1 MAKGRRILAVG
12 VIAAVVAVGVYGW
25 LNHDWNETLQP
36 PTEDTADADL
46 DETDLVLRDVT
57 LEQPDDD
64 GQLLWRVRGT
74 EVTYSPNQQ
83 VAYVTQPDGELFQD
97 GEMIYVVTA
106 DTGEIRENGNV
117 ILLRGNIQAT
127 GLKNDS
133 ILRGNE
139 LEWRPEEDILI
150 VREQITGSHPKIRAV
165 ADEAR
170 VYNRQNRMDLIG
182 NVVANTVV
190 QDPRTEPWLKL
201 QANQLVWLWEEERID
216 SPQPLRV
223 EQFENETI
231 TEVVSG
237 QQGRMNLEEQR
248 VFLSKNV
255 AMQLLEFPLQITTES
270 MEWRVPEGLVVV
282 NQPLSL
288 YHPKANINAQARRGQ
303 MNLNE
308 QQVQL
313 SQDVVAYSEPK
324 QARMTSNQLNWDVE
338 SQVLV
343 AKGNVNYRQADPSIN
358 LNGSRAVGRLD
369 QQTIVVDGGRVVTE
383 IIPN

>member
-1 MAKGRRILAVG
+1 
-12 VIAAVVAVGVYGW
+12 
-25 LNHDWNETLQP
+25 
-36 PTEDTADADL
+36 
-46 DETDLVLRDVT
+46 
-57 LEQPDDD
+57 
-64 GQLLWRVRGT
+64 
-74 EVTYSPNQQ
+74 
-83 VAYVTQPDGELFQD
+83 
-97 GEMIYVVTA
+97 
-106 DTGEIRENGNV
+106 
-117 ILLRGNIQAT
+117 
-127 GLKNDS
+127 
-133 ILRGNE
+133 
-139 LEWRPEEDILI
+139 LI

-170 VYNRQNRMDLIG
+170 VYNRQNRMELLG

-190 QDPRTEPWLKL
+190 KDPRTEPWLKL

-216 SPQPLRV
+216 SPQPLKV

-237 QQGRMNLEEQR
+237 QQGSMNLETQQ
-248 VFLSKNV
+248 VFLSQNV
-255 AMQLLEFPLQITTES
+255 VMKLLKFPLEMTTEGL
-270 MEWRVPEGLVVV
+270 EWRVPEGLVVV

-288 YHPKANINAQARRGQ
+288 YHPKAEITAQAQQGQ

-313 SQDVVAYSEPK
+313 SQDVVAYSVPK
-324 QARMTSNQLNWDVE
+324 QASMTSNQLNWNVE

-343 AKGNVNYRQADPSIN
+343 AEGNVNYRQADPNVN